1 MRERSRRG
9 RNRAFL
15 CIEQL
20 RESENSRS
28 RRKIMGKSTWF
39 KEGKKNS
46 QWNNATG
53 PLPRP
58 GKRKKIEGEELRNR
72 SVIFVE
78 HTPGGELAK
87 LIRNQLTR
95 MEELMGFKIK
105 VVERA
110 GTALKDLFSPTNIWR
125 GGACSRLD
133 CTTCTQGGGRP
144 PRLYKEKHHL

>member
-1 MRERSRRG
+1 MQQVLYLDLEKG
-9 RNRAFL
+9 RK
-15 CIEQL
+15 L
-20 RESENSRS
+20 R
-28 RRKIMGKSTWF
+28 
-39 KEGKKNS
+39 
-46 QWNNATG
+46 
-53 PLPRP
+53 
-58 GKRKKIEGEELRNR
+58 GEELRNR

-125 GGACSRLD
+125 GEHVPGKTVQPVPRGEKTYLIV
-133 CTTCTQGGGRP
+133 QGGT
-144 PRLYKEKHHL
+144 